1 MLCHIDPGYYSRAAD
16 TRVSDAHTIF
26 ITSSNQIDKP
36 LHAVNCLG
44 LLVIIMLSYRI
55 SSASERHCSVYQTQ
69 CGQHM
74 NDALM
79 MLILRHERW
88 PVLTSTQGYQF
99 RNMHFINSCIRQYE
113 MSSRVEDA
121 VSEDDSLLIEESNDR
136 RSFRSFVQREASCDC
151 WFYS

>member
-1 MLCHIDPGYYSRAAD
+1 
-16 TRVSDAHTIF
+16 
-26 ITSSNQIDKP
+26 
-36 LHAVNCLG
+36 LHAVNCLC
-44 LLVIIMLSYRI
+44 LLVIIMLGYRI
-55 SSASERHCSVYQTQ
+55 LSASERHCSVYQTQ
-69 CGQHM
+69 SGQHI

-79 MLILRHERW
+79 MLIPRHERW

-113 MSSRVEDA
+113 MSSGVKDA
-121 VSEDDSLLIEESNDR
+121 VSEDGSLLIEESNDR